1 VADVSDL
8 CRSRDILLIVDD
20 VQMGCGRI
28 GPFFSFEAAGIVP
41 DIVTLSKSISGY
53 GLPMALTLFRRD
65 LDVWAPGEHNGT
77 FRGHNPAFITA
88 TKALETYWETL
99 EFLQEMVR
107 KGELVRARLDEI
119 QQRHRGVTA
128 RGRGMAQ
135 GLKFDDADQAAKV
148 CRAAFDLGVLME
160 TSGPSDEVVKLLP
173 PLTTSE
179 PDLEKGLDILDESVS
194 ATLN

>member
-1 VADVSDL
+1 
-8 CRSRDILLIVDD
+8 
-20 VQMGCGRI
+20 M
-28 GPFFSFEAAGIVP
+28 
-41 DIVTLSKSISGY
+41 
-53 GLPMALTLFRRD
+53 
-65 LDVWAPGEHNGT
+65 
-77 FRGHNPAFITA
+77 
-88 TKALETYWETL
+88 
-99 EFLQEMVR
+99 
-107 KGELVRARLDEI
+107 RARLDEI
-119 QQRHRGVTA
+119 EQRYRSVTA

-179 PDLEKGLDILDESVS
+179 PDLQMGLDILDESVS